1 MNRTEIRLD
10 GQVAV
15 ITGGNGGIGSATAE
29 LLGAA
34 GAKLFLTG
42 TPADALQAVVDR
54 LSREGMT
61 CRGFPLV
68 LDGAGAA
75 ADLAARAMAEF
86 GQVDILV
93 NCAGINRPQH
103 SVDVTE
109 ANWDAVL
116 SVNLRSL
123 FFVSQAIGRAMIA
136 RGSGTIVNI
145 SSQAGTVA
153 LPLRA
158 AYCSSKGG
166 VDQLTRTLAFEW
178 AQHGVRVNAVAPT
191 FVETPFV
198 TEMFKDA
205 AFKQYVLDNIPLGRM
220 AQADEIARAV
230 LFLASDWA
238 KMITGHVL
246 AVDGGWTIK

>member
-1 MNRTEIRLD
+1 MSATEIRLD
-10 GQVAV
+10 GKVAV
-15 ITGGNGGIGSATAE
+15 VTGANGGIGSATAA

-42 TPADALQAVVDR
+42 TPAEALAPVVER
-54 LSREGMT
+54 LQRDGVA
-61 CRGFPLV
+61 CRGLPLV
-68 LDGAGAA
+68 LDGPGAA
-75 ADLAARAMAEF
+75 ADLAARAEAEF
-86 GQVDILV
+86 GRVDVLV
-93 NCAGINRPQH
+93 NCAGINRPQR
-103 SVDVTE
+103 SLDVTE

-116 SVNLRSL
+116 DVNLKAL
-123 FFVSQAIGRAMIA
+123 FFVTQAIGRGMVA
-136 RGSGTIVNI
+136 RRAGSIVNI

-178 AQHGVRVNAVAPT
+178 AAQGVRVNAVAPT

-220 AQADEIARAV
+220 AQADEIARSV

-238 KMITGHVL
+238 QMITGHVL